1 MIFESHAHYDDAA
14 FDADREELLN
24 QCRQQGIETII
35 NVSASLDSIK
45 STLALAE
52 KYPFIYGAAGVH
64 PDEVGAL
71 NEETFAW
78 LREQCRHPKIAAVG
92 EIGLDYYWDKE
103 KHELQKYWF
112 CRQMELAK
120 ELDMPIQLEV
130 MSGSS
135 GTNAWPIQVS
145 REGVATA
152 VVSIPERYMHTPVE
166 VVHRQ
171 DLEDTAKLLAAFVE
185 SLGRGDKLC

>member
-1 MIFESHAHYDDAA
+1 MLCGLHDAA

-103 KHELQKYWF
+103 KHELPPHSLSCSLNMQFHLRIFILK
-112 CRQMELAK
+112 
-120 ELDMPIQLEV
+120 QL
-130 MSGSS
+130 
-135 GTNAWPIQVS
+135 
-145 REGVATA
+145 
-152 VVSIPERYMHTPVE
+152 H
-166 VVHRQ
+166 
-171 DLEDTAKLLAAFVE
+171 
-185 SLGRGDKLC
+185 